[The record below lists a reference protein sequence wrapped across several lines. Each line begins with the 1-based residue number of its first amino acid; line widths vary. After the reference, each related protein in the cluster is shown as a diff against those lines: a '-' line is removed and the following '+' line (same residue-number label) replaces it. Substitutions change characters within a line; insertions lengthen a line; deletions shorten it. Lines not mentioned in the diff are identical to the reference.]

1 MTSPVLKVLSDNH
14 ILLQS
19 VLANFTYLFQPLD
32 VLGGPNLSVKRM
44 IKKQYTNWHADQI
57 TQAMDKGQELK
68 QIEIPLK
75 LLIVEPLHAKW
86 LIEMYKEMM
95 STDGQQVCLKG
106 WQVAGIKDAVTQ
118 GLSSLAS
125 LNLLNDINPMFE
137 EESNVQTVNPSG
149 LSAVSIYVCEYRSED
164 KSDKWVEE
172 NEEEQNRNIFDLFND
187 KEDL

>member
-1 MTSPVLKVLSDNH
+1 M
-14 ILLQS
+14 
-19 VLANFTYLFQPLD
+19 
-32 VLGGPNLSVKRM
+32 
-44 IKKQYTNWHADQI
+44 
-57 TQAMDKGQELK
+57 
-68 QIEIPLK
+68 
-75 LLIVEPLHAKW
+75 
-86 LIEMYKEMM
+86 
-95 STDGQQVCLKG
+95 CLKG